1 MPVCKSVMTDEPHAK
16 SEPHLSLFGPQT
28 RSLKLNSGSRQ
39 LPSTAVFFWL
49 QKCAVASH
57 RSSFR
62 NSPSPFHRHLLCP
75 KPIASFCVQAVGS
88 QLRPQ
93 SAGNAHMRSV
103 YILVLVCTALRCAAA
118 SNSTS
123 PDLPTTVDA
132 TYSDKFSV
140 WPPQPW
146 QLGIYAVA
154 ALIFFIGSGGGSG
167 IGAVGVPSFTLI
179 GNLNPEEAVA
189 LMIAPLVGVAIVSII
204 ILWREVCFGNWRNPW
219 GKAKALR
226 HLCLCG
232 IGTHRNLRA
241 C

>member
-1 MPVCKSVMTDEPHAK
+1 
-16 SEPHLSLFGPQT
+16 
-28 RSLKLNSGSRQ
+28 
-39 LPSTAVFFWL
+39 
-49 QKCAVASH
+49 
-57 RSSFR
+57 
-62 NSPSPFHRHLLCP
+62 
-75 KPIASFCVQAVGS
+75 
-88 QLRPQ
+88 
-93 SAGNAHMRSV
+93 MRSV

-204 ILWREVCFGNWRNPW
+204 ILWREVCWQLEKSLGKSKSFEASVPLWHWHPQKLACLLNEIISPTMPFGSC
-219 GKAKALR
+219 
-226 HLCLCG
+226 H
-232 IGTHRNLRA
+232 
-241 C
+241 